1 MNPTRRRHLGLAL
14 LSVPIVISL
23 AACGAG
29 ASNDSASKSSASD
42 GGGIAAPEPAREAL
56 SDYGSAAKN
65 GPDGGASQA
74 VIQRSVIATGSMR
87 LTSRKLDDT
96 RQDAINL
103 VTGLGGHV
111 GDEQSRSDTHGRLD
125 RVDLTLRVPA
135 ASFEKALDGLGQ
147 LGTVRSRQQS
157 VEDVTTQ
164 VIDNEARVKA
174 QEASV
179 ASIERLLARA
189 TTIAEIMSVER
200 QLSTRQ
206 AELDSLKQQQKWLS
220 DQTSMS
226 TVQLSMTRP
235 PKDRDEAGTGF
246 FGGLESGWKALGKST
261 VAVGTA
267 LGAVLPFAAVLA
279 VIGAPAWVLV
289 RRRRMPAPA
298 PAPAQEA

>member
-1 MNPTRRRHLGLAL
+1 MNPIRSRAVGAL
-14 LSVPIVISL
+14 LSVPVAL
-23 AACGAG
+23 TLVACGAG
-29 ASNDSASKSSASD
+29 AGDDDAKSSASD
-42 GGGIAAPEPAREAL
+42 SGAIAAPEPARDAL
-56 SDYGSAAKN
+56 SDDNAASKG
-65 GPDGGASQA
+65 GPDGDASQTA
-74 VIQRSVIATGSMR
+74 VQRSVIATGSMR

-164 VIDNEARVKA
+164 VIDNNARVKA

-179 ASIERLLARA
+179 ASIEQLLSRA
-189 TTIAEIMSVER
+189 TTIAEIISIER
-200 QLSTRQ
+200 QLSSRQ
-206 AELDSLKQQQKWLS
+206 ADLDSLKQQQKWLA
-220 DQTSMS
+220 DQTSLS
-226 TVQLSMTRP
+226 SIQLTMTRP
-235 PKDRDEAGTGF
+235 PKDQAEAGTGF
-246 FGGLESGWKALGKST
+246 FGGLERGWKALGTST
-261 VAVGTA
+261 VAVSTV
-267 LGAVLPFAAVLA
+267 LGAVLPFAVVLA

-298 PAPAQEA
+298 PAPEA